1 MPTLVLLRHGES
13 TWNREN
19 RFTGWTDVELTS
31 TGVDEARRA
40 GQWMLEAG
48 VLPDVTHTSMQSRAI
63 RTALLGLEEMGRL
76 WIPVHKSWRLN
87 ERHYGD
93 LQGLDKAETREKYG
107 DAQFMLWR
115 RSFDVPPPALSL
127 DDERHPRFDP
137 RYRDLAPDVLP
148 ATECLRD
155 VIVRSLPYWY
165 DAVVP
170 DLRAG
175 KVVLLAAHG
184 NSLRALIKHLE
195 HISDDDIV
203 GLNVPTGFPRV
214 YELDDELTKVTAHYL
229 PDDETAAAAA
239 EAVANQGK
247 KAPEEPPGHP
257 GDPNDDITTKPE
269 ELS

>member
-19 RFTGWTDVELTS
+19 RFTGWTDVDLS
-31 TGVDEARRA
+31 PTGEAEARQA
-40 GQWMLEAG
+40 GQWLLDAG
-48 VLPDVTHTSMQSRAI
+48 VIPDVAHTSLQTRAI
-63 RTALLGLEEMGRL
+63 RTLFLALEGLGRV
-76 WIPVHKSWRLN
+76 WVPVHKSWRLN

-93 LQGLDKAETREKYG
+93 LQGLDKTETRDKYG
-107 DAQFMLWR
+107 EKQFMLWR
-115 RSFDVPPPALSL
+115 RSFDVPPPPLGV
-127 DDERHPRFDP
+127 DDERHPRYDP
-137 RYRDLAPDVLP
+137 RYRDLAPEVLP
-148 ATECLRD
+148 ATECLKD
-155 VIVRSLPYWY
+155 VIVRALPYWQ
-165 DAVVP
+165 DAIVP

-175 KVVLLAAHG
+175 RVVLVAAHG

-214 YELDDELTKVTAHYL
+214 YDLDDELTKVSARYL
-229 PDDETAAAAA
+229 PDDETAAKAA

-247 KAPEEPPGHP
+247 QAPEEPPGAP
-257 GDPNDDITTKPE
+257 TTKPE